1 MENKNSTSRQRS
13 RRFGSK
19 LELKTDVWIVTT
31 NYDDSQS
38 SVRIISEFRYY
49 QYRIESMQEFISCY
63 WDGVGRAIFP
73 IFLLQHF
80 ARRNLFIVELVN
92 KFKRKTKDRRTPRPI
107 FKHSAGFHR
116 ARQLQMIDEL
126 KTKQGRAWSAELHK
140 RIIRFPS

>member
-13 RRFGSK
+13 RRFGLK

-31 NYDDSQS
+31 NYNDSQS
-38 SVRIISEFRYY
+38 SVRIISEFRY
-49 QYRIESMQEFISCY
+49 YRIESMQEFISCY

-73 IFLLQHF
+73 VFLLQHF

-107 FKHSAGFHR
+107 FEHSAGFHR
-116 ARQLQMIDEL
+116 ARQLRMIDEL